1 LSQITAWSPQL
12 FAEVRKI
19 VLSTNIAETA
29 ITIDDI
35 DTVIDCGRAKAKSEG
50 NGRE

>member
-1 LSQITAWSPQL
+1 MLKVQ
-12 FAEVRKI
+12 KI

-35 DTVIDCGRAKAKSEG
+35 DTVIDCGRAKETSYDPFLHVCEPQSWAPT
-50 NGRE
+50 